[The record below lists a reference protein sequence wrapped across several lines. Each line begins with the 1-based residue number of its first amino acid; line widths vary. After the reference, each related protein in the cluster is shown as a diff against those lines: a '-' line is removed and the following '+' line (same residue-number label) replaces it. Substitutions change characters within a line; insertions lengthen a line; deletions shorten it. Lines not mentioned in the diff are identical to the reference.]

1 MAKGAAPADAME
13 KLEEIFAHQKPEWR
27 MRFNSELEEQLR
39 LWLIPTAEVPLTN
52 LVRESILDEA
62 VLPMRFTACTPCFR
76 AEAGA
81 AGKDTRGMIRQHQF
95 TKVEL
100 VSITTPEQSKDEHER
115 MLACAEEVLRRLDL
129 HYRVVTLCTGDMG
142 FAAQKTYDIEV
153 WLPGQNMYREIS
165 SCSQCGDVP
174 GAAHECALPRQGRS
188 PGAACA
194 HAQRF
199 GRRRR
204 PRAHRRHG
212 NLSAAGRFDRGAGR
226 AAALYGRRED
236 NRAARTIGGAM
247 KAHKRPSPD
256 RPLSISVLFH
266 PSSEMRILV
275 TNDDGIHS
283 EGLDVCAEIGRA
295 LSEDVW
301 VIAPEFDQS
310 GVSHSLSL
318 NDPLRLREVGERRFA
333 VKGTPTDCV
342 IMGSRHVI
350 KDRPPNLVLSGVNR
364 GRNAGED
371 VIYSGTVAGAVEGT
385 ILGIPSVALS
395 QAYKSRSSQ
404 PPHWETAIRFAPDII
419 RRVLAAGIPRD
430 VLININFPDCAPG
443 EVKGIAVTN
452 QGRNRQDRLQIEA
465 RQDGRGNAY
474 YWIAY
479 VRVRGQQPADGSDIF
494 ALAENRIAV
503 TPLRLDMTDEPF
515 MTKLAELFD

>member
-1 MAKGAAPADAME
+1 MSAST
-13 KLEEIFAHQKPEWR
+13 KP
-27 MRFNSELEEQLR
+27 
-39 LWLIPTAEVPLTN
+39 
-52 LVRESILDEA
+52 
-62 VLPMRFTACTPCFR
+62 
-76 AEAGA
+76 
-81 AGKDTRGMIRQHQF
+81 
-95 TKVEL
+95 
-100 VSITTPEQSKDEHER
+100 
-115 MLACAEEVLRRLDL
+115 
-129 HYRVVTLCTGDMG
+129 
-142 FAAQKTYDIEV
+142 
-153 WLPGQNMYREIS
+153 
-165 SCSQCGDVP
+165 
-174 GAAHECALPRQGRS
+174 
-188 PGAACA
+188 
-194 HAQRF
+194 
-199 GRRRR
+199 
-204 PRAHRRHG
+204 
-212 NLSAAGRFDRGAGR
+212 
-226 AAALYGRRED
+226 
-236 NRAARTIGGAM
+236 
-247 KAHKRPSPD
+247 
-256 RPLSISVLFH
+256 
-266 PSSEMRILV
+266 MRILV
-275 TNDDGIHS
+275 TNDDGINA
-283 EGLDVCAEIGRA
+283 EGLDVCADIGRA
-295 LSEDVW
+295 LSDDVW
-301 VIAPEFDQS
+301 IVAPEFDQS

-318 NDPLRLREVGERRFA
+318 NDPLRLREIGERRFA

-342 IMGSRHVI
+342 IMGARHVI
-350 KDRPPNLVLSGVNR
+350 KDRPPNLVLAGVNR